1 MVSLVGFLK
10 FIYLDKLGIEE
21 EVQMED
27 DYVADHELQ
36 TVSIDSSNEIL
47 DVILGIECVVV

>member
-1 MVSLVGFLK
+1 MVSLVGFLR
-10 FIYLDKLGIEE
+10 FIYLDKVGIEE